1 MQYAGRVNI
10 PAACIAL
17 SALPYYSVSMTKP
30 TEPLSVLQARARNA
44 RQAAQDAINLGAT
57 RDYAATWIARAR
69 AAEARYE
76 AAKQAHMAAIR
87 RANAKRNTGIAG
99 VHTRAEGDAR

>member
-10 PAACIAL
+10 PAVCIAL

-30 TEPLSVLQARARNA
+30 TESLKTLQARARNA
-44 RQAAQDAINLGAT
+44 RQAADAAKELGTPA
-57 RDYAATWIARAR
+57 YAATWVARAR
-69 AAEARYE
+69 AAEAAYD
-76 AAKQAHMAAIR
+76 AAKQAYMASLR
-87 RANAKRNTGIAG
+87 RANAKRNTGAAG